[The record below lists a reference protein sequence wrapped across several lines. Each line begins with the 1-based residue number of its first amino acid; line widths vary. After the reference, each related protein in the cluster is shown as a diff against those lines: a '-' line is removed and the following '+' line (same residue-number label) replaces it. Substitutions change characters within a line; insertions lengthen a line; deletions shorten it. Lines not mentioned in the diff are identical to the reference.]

1 MAMAFLGFHSHGGTP
16 KKAGLFQGKSL
27 EIALLD
33 GFRENPQKWM
43 IWGYLGYREVALETS
58 IFEDPG

>member
-1 MAMAFLGFHSHGGTP
+1 MAFLGFHSHGGTP

-33 GFRENPQKWM
+33 GLFQGKSPEM
-43 IWGYLGYREVALETS
+43 DDLG
-58 IFEDPG
+58 IFGVPGSSPRLGNLHF